1 MQLIAGAIAA
11 LAAAGCVGASAGL
24 APYPAP
30 LSVPWAIGRID
41 SRSAAT
47 NALIRLGVLAAIV
60 GLLAWPYFQGGS
72 TQNPGWQGIEWTGS
86 LPHVGAA
93 NQWDLLW
100 LVVGAGAVAVAI
112 AGFVLTRNLLMR
124 RAPIRPV
131 TDGTEPR
138 GESRALNE
146 LADDALTALIADA
159 DPRRSVLACYAGM
172 ETALAKLGLPRS
184 PQETAV
190 EYARRVLL
198 SAGAPRDAV
207 QSLTALFHL
216 AGFSRRAIDE
226 TMRDSAITALQ
237 MIRGN
242 AS

>member
-1 MQLIAGAIAA
+1 MRLVAGAVTVLVAIGYGVAA
-11 LAAAGCVGASAGL
+11 VGL
-24 APYPAP
+24 ARYPSPWSA
-30 LSVPWAIGRID
+30 PWAVLNTD
-41 SRSAAT
+41 WRSAAT
-47 NALIRLGVLAAIV
+47 NASIRLGVLAAIV

-72 TQNPGWQGIEWTGS
+72 AQNPGWQGVEWTGS

-93 NQWDLLW
+93 NPLDLLW
-100 LVVGAGAVAVAI
+100 IVIAAGAVAVAI
-112 AGFVLTRNLLMR
+112 AAFVLTRFVLTR
-124 RAPIRPV
+124 HAPIRV
-131 TDGTEPR
+131 ITDGTQPS

-146 LADDALTALIADA
+146 LTDNALTALIADS

-172 ETALAKLGLPRS
+172 ETALARLGLPRS

-190 EYARRVLL
+190 EYGRRVLL

-216 AGFSRRAIDE
+216 AGFSSRRIDA

-237 MIRGN
+237 LIRGN